1 MVRNLFP
8 SLVVTSQTDMTD
20 YERVKER
27 FEEGEK
33 RRNETTRQEKILAQ
47 KIQAVKFP
55 MQELAINYG
64 SQKQKVYSEDEDRYL
79 LCRLSHYGLNA
90 DDVYEKIKRDISEFP
105 VFRFDWF
112 FKSRTPLELQRRC
125 QQLLMLISKEKG
137 GVSYYDDDDFAE
149 DGPSRTKSGTK
160 VRIVVVLS
168 LALAG

>member
-8 SLVVTSQTDMTD
+8 SLVVTSQPDMTD

-160 VRIVVVLS
+160 VRIVIVLS

>member
-1 MVRNLFP
+1 MIL
-8 SLVVTSQTDMTD
+8 TSQLSMSD

-55 MQELAINYG
+55 MQELTINYG

-137 GVSYYDDDDFAE
+137 GASYYDDDEFAE
-149 DGPSRTKSGTK
+149 DGPSRTKSSTK
-160 VRIVVVLS
+160 VRIVVVPS

>member
-1 MVRNLFP
+1 MV
-8 SLVVTSQTDMTD
+8 SQLRVTD

-33 RRNETTRQEKILAQ
+33 RRNETTRQERLLAQ

-55 MQELAINYG
+55 MQELSINYG
-64 SQKQKVYSEDEDRYL
+64 NQKQKVYSEDEDRYL

-137 GVSYYDDDDFAE
+137 GASYYDDDEFAE
-149 DGPSRTKSGTK
+149 EGASRAKSATK
-160 VRIVVVLS
+160 VRIVNVLS

>member
-1 MVRNLFP
+1 
-8 SLVVTSQTDMTD
+8 MTD

-55 MQELAINYG
+55 MQELTINYG

-149 DGPSRTKSGTK
+149 DGPSRVKAGTK

-168 LALAG
+168 RALAG